1 MSKVLSRTSMLT
13 TGEAAAYL
21 GLSVSYLNK
30 LRVTGNG
37 PAYFKLS
44 RAVRYRLEDL
54 DDWASDRRFRS
65 TSAVPQRS
73 PEHQSDRESPQA
85 PPLPS

>member
-1 MSKVLSRTSMLT
+1 MSKMLSRTCMLT

-37 PAYFKLS
+37 PLFLNLS
-44 RAVRYRLEDL
+44 RAVRYRQEDL
-54 DDWASDRRFRS
+54 DDWTSDRRYRS
-65 TSAVPQRS
+65 TSAVS
-73 PEHQSDRESPQA
+73 A
-85 PPLPS
+85 A